1 MTPGDDEARLR
12 AALKE
17 AHQQDGSHTPPFAR
31 IWSATRRPASVGSP
45 RLFLAA
51 GIAAAAVVA
60 IWMVTRPAPPPA
72 WQPSGT
78 RWVAPTDFLLDTPDM
93 VTLRTLPTLDT
104 RGLP

>member
-1 MTPGDDEARLR
+1 MTPGDDEAQLR
-12 AALKE
+12 AALAE
-17 AHQQDGSHTPPFAR
+17 AHQQDERHTPPFAR
-31 IWSATRRPASVGSP
+31 MWSATRRPGSARSR
-45 RLFLAA
+45 RLVFTA
-51 GIAAAAVVA
+51 GLAAAAGVA

-72 WQPSGT
+72 WQPTGT